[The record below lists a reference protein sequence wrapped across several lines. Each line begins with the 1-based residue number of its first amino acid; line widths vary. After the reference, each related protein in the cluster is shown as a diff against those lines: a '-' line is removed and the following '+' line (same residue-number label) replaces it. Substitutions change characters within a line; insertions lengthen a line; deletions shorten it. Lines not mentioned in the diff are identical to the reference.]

1 MQRAK
6 ASFGR
11 VEPSLRH
18 CERIQNERVSHRLR
32 SRVGRRRRLDASWLT
47 RTSQDPSRLSVI
59 VEEEEGEN
67 AYEAAASSTSK
78 TPIAR
83 NGKGATYFNQEHEFR
98 IEFNHLVQL
107 SVDDE
112 VDEDEYEEMEI
123 DTVKCVAGRGALNR
137 WITNP
142 KLLLIA
148 SYGEDNVHE
157 VVNGSGSGSGSGRD
171 ASSREKSVWCVTLPK
186 VKIFSW
192 TVVPSFDISATV
204 EENGVVF
211 TSDRIV
217 LDGIGIPDS
226 LRNTKLEFSL
236 YSHLYV
242 EDETDLEKAPV
253 LSDVSSS
260 STMVAQNA
268 LTLGVY
274 LPRGLSRLPGVKR
287 TGNIIVRTILNSV
300 DRTAKTKLLKSFQ
313 EYIKSNVQT
322 YV

>member
-1 MQRAK
+1 MTGKR
-6 ASFGR
+6 R
-11 VEPSLRH
+11 V
-18 CERIQNERVSHRLR
+18 
-32 SRVGRRRRLDASWLT
+32 DASWLT
-47 RTSQDPSRLSVI
+47 RTSQDPSRLTAV
-59 VEEEEGEN
+59 VEENE
-67 AYEAAASSTSK
+67 EAATSTSST
-78 TPIAR
+78 TPPEIVALPPNEAGTR
-83 NGKGATYFNQEHEFR
+83 KGKGATYFNQEHEFR

-107 SVDDE
+107 SVDEDMH
-112 VDEDEYEEMEI
+112 EDEYCEMEM

-157 VVNGSGSGSGSGRD
+157 IVHGGGDGG
-171 ASSREKSVWCVTLPK
+171 EKSVWCVTLPK
-186 VKIFSW
+186 VKVFSW

-204 EENGVVF
+204 EQNGVVF

-226 LRNTKLEFSL
+226 LRNTRLEFSL

-242 EDETDLEKAPV
+242 EEVESGEEEL
-253 LSDVSSS
+253 SSS

-274 LPRGLSRLPGVKR
+274 LPRGLSRVPGVKR

-313 EYIKSNVQT
+313 EYIKSNVGT
-322 YV
+322 YI

>member
-1 MQRAK
+1 MTGK
-6 ASFGR
+6 
-11 VEPSLRH
+11 
-18 CERIQNERVSHRLR
+18 
-32 SRVGRRRRLDASWLT
+32 RRLDARWLT
-47 RTSQDPSRLSVI
+47 RTSQDPSRLTAV
-59 VEEEEGEN
+59 VEEDE
-67 AYEAAASSTSK
+67 EAATATSTSIT
-78 TPIAR
+78 TPEIVALPPSDAGTR
-83 NGKGATYFNQEHEFR
+83 KGKGKGATYFNQEHEFR

-107 SVDDE
+107 SVDEDE
-112 VDEDEYEEMEI
+112 HEDEYCEMEL

-148 SYGEDNVHE
+148 SYGEDNVQE
-157 VVNGSGSGSGSGRD
+157 IGNGGGGGD
-171 ASSREKSVWCVTLPK
+171 GREKSSVWCVTLPK
-186 VKIFSW
+186 VKVFSW

-204 EENGVVF
+204 EQNGVVF

-226 LRNTKLEFSL
+226 LRNTRLEFSL

-242 EDETDLEKAPV
+242 EEEEEEKKREEEESEE
-253 LSDVSSS
+253 LSSS

-274 LPRGLSRLPGVKR
+274 LPRGLSRVPGVKR

-313 EYIKSNVQT
+313 EYIKSNVGT
-322 YV
+322 YI